1 MKMAVVSME
10 MARGNSPSG
19 GVNGVS
25 VARDFIGEEA
35 ASEGHQGA
43 LPIGRRGQGGAARP
57 VVWGPW
63 ASLSPFGVLE
73 GWVLAFADLKS
84 YLLCVPGKDQ
94 VPPKWS
100 HLHHKAKLLPLI
112 KQVQANHYNHLK
124 FLIINNNNNN
134 NQVQANHFYN
144 LKFNVN
150 NHKLIYHNNNNRHQ
164 VIKAKLQVLHQV
176 IRGQSFRILPF
187 PITPSHSVLMM
198 MMMMMMFSTTTM
210 KVKARTKTLIKIK
223 RPHKNLFL
231 WPILTVKILLQDI
244 YASSLI
250 PCVITKWVFKN
261 KQDEHDIVIRNKA
274 RLVAQ
279 GYSQVEGVDFGETF
293 APVARLESIRIL
305 LAFAAHHGFKLQQMD
320 VKSAFLNGPLHEE
333 VYVKQPPGFEDPH
346 FPDHVFKLKKALYGL
361 KQAPRA
367 WFEMSMM
374 GELKY
379 FLGFEIKQMQQGT
392 FINQAKYLQDM
403 LKRFD
408 MKGANGIGTPM
419 HLKCQLSLDET
430 GKAVDSKLYH
440 SMIGSLL
447 YLCASCP
454 DIMLSVGMCAR
465 FQANPKESHIMAVK
479 RIFRY
484 LVDTPNFGLWYP
496 RDTDFSLVG
505 FTDSDWAGDK
515 VDRKSTSGA
524 CHFLGRS
531 LVCWSSKKQNCVSVS
546 TAEAEYVAAA
556 SSCAQILWMR
566 QTLRDY
572 GLEYS
577 KVPLLC
583 DNESAIKIAYNPVL
597 HGKTKHIEIR
607 NHFIRDHIARGDIV
621 LSFIGTK
628 EQLADI
634 FTKPLDEKRFIE
646 LRHELNI
653 IDPSN
658 FA

>member
-1 MKMAVVSME
+1 M
-10 MARGNSPSG
+10 R
-19 GVNGVS
+19 
-25 VARDFIGEEA
+25 
-35 ASEGHQGA
+35 
-43 LPIGRRGQGGAARP
+43 
-57 VVWGPW
+57 
-63 ASLSPFGVLE
+63 
-73 GWVLAFADLKS
+73 
-84 YLLCVPGKDQ
+84 
-94 VPPKWS
+94 
-100 HLHHKAKLLPLI
+100 
-112 KQVQANHYNHLK
+112 
-124 FLIINNNNNN
+124 
-134 NQVQANHFYN
+134 
-144 LKFNVN
+144 
-150 NHKLIYHNNNNRHQ
+150 
-164 VIKAKLQVLHQV
+164 
-176 IRGQSFRILPF
+176 
-187 PITPSHSVLMM
+187 
-198 MMMMMMFSTTTM
+198 
-210 KVKARTKTLIKIK
+210 
-223 RPHKNLFL
+223 
-231 WPILTVKILLQDI
+231 
-244 YASSLI
+244 
-250 PCVITKWVFKN
+250 
-261 KQDEHDIVIRNKA
+261 
-274 RLVAQ
+274 
-279 GYSQVEGVDFGETF
+279 
-293 APVARLESIRIL
+293 
-305 LAFAAHHGFKLQQMD
+305 
-320 VKSAFLNGPLHEE
+320 
-333 VYVKQPPGFEDPH
+333 
-346 FPDHVFKLKKALYGL
+346 
-361 KQAPRA
+361 
-367 WFEMSMM
+367 
-374 GELKY
+374 
-379 FLGFEIKQMQQGT
+379 QGT

-408 MKGANGIGTPM
+408 MKDAKGIGTPM
-419 HLKCQLSLDET
+419 HLKCQLSRDET
-430 GKAVDSKLYH
+430 GKAVDPKLYR

-447 YLCASCP
+447 YLCASRP

-465 FQANPKESHIMAVK
+465 FQASPKESHVVAVK

-484 LVDTPNFGLWYP
+484 LVDTPHFGLWYP
-496 RDTDFSLVG
+496 RDTDFALVG

-583 DNESAIKIAYNPVL
+583 DNESTIKIAYNPVL

-621 LSFIGTK
+621 LSYIGTK